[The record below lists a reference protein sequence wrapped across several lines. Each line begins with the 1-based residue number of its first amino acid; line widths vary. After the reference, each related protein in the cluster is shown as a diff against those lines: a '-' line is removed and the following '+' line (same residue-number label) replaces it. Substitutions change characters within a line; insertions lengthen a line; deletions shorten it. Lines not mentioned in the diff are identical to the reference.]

1 MMQNKK
7 KLLTPLQIN
16 ATNNCWTLEKS
27 KVAITQGFWHF
38 PAVFLPLNLVLHA

>member
-27 KVAITQGFWHF
+27 KVAITQGFCHF
-38 PAVFLPLNLVLHA
+38 PADFFAA